1 MSHQETPKNPG
12 LGKGLGS
19 IKGHEKG
26 QDAAIS
32 ALKDGQ
38 VADEERDRLLAG
50 LVESVIDDVR
60 TLAAA
65 VFPDEAPP
73 GGDDGTVV

>member
-12 LGKGLGS
+12 IGKGLGS

-26 QDAAIS
+26 QDAAID
-32 ALKDGQ
+32 ALKNGQ

-50 LVESVIDDVR
+50 LVESVVADVR
-60 TLAAA
+60 TLAEE
-65 VFPDEAPP
+65 VFGGEVPDEAP
-73 GGDDGTVV
+73 TV